1 MFWLIVY
8 LFTPE
13 GEFLAK
19 DIYESASEKQCVEFA
34 GEVVK
39 TIVNT
44 QIQGEFYC
52 ISDDEYRERIGVD
65 Q

>member
-1 MFWLIVY
+1 MFWLIVF
-8 LFTPE
+8 LFADD

-19 DIYESASEKQCVEFA
+19 DIYESASEQQCVEFA

-39 TIVNT
+39 TIINT

-52 ISDDEYRERIGVD
+52 ISDDEYRERIGAD
-65 Q
+65 

>member
-1 MFWLIVY
+1 MFWLIVF
-8 LFTPE
+8 LFADD

-19 DIYESASEKQCVEFA
+19 DIYESASEQQCVEFV

-39 TIVNT
+39 TIINT